1 MALADNHRQRATTIG
16 RRTWFCTGTSLVVM
30 GMVAMAAELVLQQKL
45 NRSKFGQSGE
55 CVSQSANVKVGIWC
69 GIPVSIVHLK
79 MTHRPS
85 VCLYVCMCF
94 HACMCIYVYMQVC
107 MCACICVCVC
117 MSVCTCDMYTSIS
130 LQLPI
135 MGCLQNEQYDQR
147 SHCIG
152 LHVYVHVYVI

>member
-85 VCLYVCMCF
+85 VCRSVRPSVFMYVCAFMHVCVYKIMYICKF
-94 HACMCIYVYMQVC
+94 VCVHAFL
-107 MCACICVCVC
+107 CVCVC
-117 MSVCTCDMYTSIS
+117 VW
-130 LQLPI
+130 
-135 MGCLQNEQYDQR
+135 
-147 SHCIG
+147 
-152 LHVYVHVYVI
+152 VYVRVTCIHPSAFNSLSWDACKMNSTTNGRIA